1 MPSPLV
7 WCYVPSP
14 DLLSWE
20 SPYICEEECP
30 SMADAHERARWLRS
44 QYPGH
49 LFAVTFARRPLP
61 AR

>member
-1 MPSPLV
+1 
-7 WCYVPSP
+7 
-14 DLLSWE
+14 
-20 SPYICEEECP
+20 
-30 SMADAHERARWLRS
+30 MADAHERARWLRS